1 MISKLFKKGIEK
13 AGSQETLGEILN
25 IPQQHVSAYKNY
37 KPSKRKPNDTL
48 ILKLADYIGADKGEV
63 LYKAKL
69 ELDPENAELWKW
81 CARLES
87 NQRPSASET
96 YRAQKLITL
105 IYGLLSL
112 LTRQLQHIAHNPN
125 GRSALCYQ
133 YHHALTNP

>member
-69 ELDPENAELWKW
+69 ELDPDNADLWKW
-81 CARLES
+81 CARRES
-87 NQRPSASET
+87 NPRPSASEAVIIFVQYILFLVRVSSLEEQP
-96 YRAQKLITL
+96 YRHCQ
-105 IYGLLSL
+105 GDM
-112 LTRQLQHIAHNPN
+112 
-125 GRSALCYQ
+125 GV
-133 YHHALTNP
+133 